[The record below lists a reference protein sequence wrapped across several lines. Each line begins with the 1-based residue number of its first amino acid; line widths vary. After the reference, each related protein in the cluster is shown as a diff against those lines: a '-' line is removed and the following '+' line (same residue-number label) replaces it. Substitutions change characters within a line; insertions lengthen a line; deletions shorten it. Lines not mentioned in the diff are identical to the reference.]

1 MCVLIVK
8 FKGVKLPSKSIIN
21 ACCTANKDGFGY
33 VTKDKYYR
41 TTNREDFINSLY
53 ANVKTNDV
61 ALIHCRWA
69 THGSVKETNCHPF
82 VEGDLA
88 FAHNG
93 VLRIPSVNDMTDSEI
108 AFRQVFLPQIEEA
121 GLDNY
126 KTMKI
131 INNVRGDSRFA
142 FLNRKTGTIHTFGNF
157 ESINGV
163 LFSNTRWLPY
173 VTKTTTKTSAKSS
186 RFSIA
191 TTSRPRLSMLDDYA
205 YEDKETM
212 YNDLFS
218 EF

>member
-1 MCVLIVK
+1 MCVLAVK
-8 FKGVKLPSKSIIN
+8 LKGVKLPSKSIIN
-21 ACCTANKDGFGY
+21 ACCKVNKDGFGY
-33 VTKDKYYR
+33 VTPTKYFR
-41 TTNREDFINSLY
+41 TTDKEDFIKSLY
-53 ANVKTNDV
+53 ENVKTNEP

-108 AFRQVFLPQIEEA
+108 AFRQVFLPQIEA
-121 GLDNY
+121 SGLDNS

-142 FLNRKTGTIHTFGNF
+142 FLNRKTGVIHTFGNF

-173 VTKTTTKTSAKSS
+173 VAKTTTK
-186 RFSIA
+186 RA
-191 TTSRPRLSMLDDYA
+191 TTTPPRPRMSMLDD